1 MIKTN
6 QKKPHKLFT
15 NCIFAPTASVFG
27 RVLLRSTAHAG
38 RDFYRETR
46 CRDFMHRFISSDIGG
61 TLSTGTADSSG
72 MSGVDGSASGGSSN
86 DGGGGGGDGSNTA
99 RINAIN

>member
-1 MIKTN
+1 MYVL
-6 QKKPHKLFT
+6 P
-15 NCIFAPTASVFG
+15 PTASVFG
-27 RVLLRSTAHAG
+27 RVLLRSTAHTG

-61 TLSTGTADSSG
+61 TLSTGIVDSSDI
-72 MSGVDGSASGGSSN
+72 SGVDGSAGGSSASS
-86 DGGGGGGDGSNTA
+86 GGGGGGGDGDGSNTA